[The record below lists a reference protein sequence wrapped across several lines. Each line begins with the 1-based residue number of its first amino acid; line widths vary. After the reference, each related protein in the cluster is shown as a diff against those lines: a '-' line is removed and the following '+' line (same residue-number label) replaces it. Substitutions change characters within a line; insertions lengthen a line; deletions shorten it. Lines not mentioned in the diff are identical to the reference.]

1 MSIRDSA
8 AGFVAKLVAAIDYQ
22 QGERHPQDVLTND
35 TCMLDSL
42 EQSIDYHKG
51 GYF

>member
-35 TCMLDSL
+35 TCMLAIDSL
-42 EQSIDYHKG
+42 KQSI
-51 GYF
+51 GYRKDG